1 MNQLVKFREENI
13 ADKIYFIRGEKV
25 MLDSDLA
32 ALYEIETRVL
42 KQAVRRN
49 RKRFP
54 DDFMFE
60 LSDREID
67 WLLSQHV
74 IPSKSYLGG
83 ARPFAFTEQG
93 VAMLSS
99 VLKSGRA
106 IEVNIAIMRTF
117 VQLRK
122 LLKTNKE
129 LASKIEQLEQKYD
142 ENFRIVFEV
151 LKQLTE
157 IKSQPKRKLGYKNYD
172 NK

>member
-93 VAMLSS
+93 VMLSS

-129 LASKIEQLEQKYD
+129 LANKIEQLEQKYD
-142 ENFRIVFEV
+142 ENFKIVFEV

-172 NK
+172 NE

>member
-1 MNQLVKFREENI
+1 MNNLVKLRAENI
-13 ADKIYFIRGEKV
+13 ADKIYFIRGDKV

-32 ALYEIETRVL
+32 VLYEIETRVL

-54 DDFMFE
+54 VDFMFE

-99 VLKSGRA
+99 VLKSSRA

-122 LLKTNKE
+122 LLKTNKV
-129 LASKIEQLEQKYD
+129 LASKIEQFEQKYD

-157 IKSQPKRKLGYKNYD
+157 IKSEPKRKLGYKNYD